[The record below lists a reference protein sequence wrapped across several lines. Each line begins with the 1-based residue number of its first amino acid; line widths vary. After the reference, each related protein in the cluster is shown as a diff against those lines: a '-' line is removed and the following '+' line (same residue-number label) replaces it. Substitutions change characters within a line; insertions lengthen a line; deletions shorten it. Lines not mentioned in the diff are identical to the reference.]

1 MARHE
6 SCDSPR
12 EAFLYCWSDQHFH
25 KRISDWGLPGLV
37 LPLVHS
43 TTLLLH
49 ANSLLYLP
57 QKRISLLSSGHVLFR
72 QFPFAFDDLGC
83 TGIEE
88 TFHKHILLGI
98 WKQCCCDCDVEKFHG
113 FPFLGQGYKVSG
125 HVAERCWFAKSH
137 SLFIHIMPP
146 VTLHCLVHLTPPEI
160 QLVRFPGVYAITQ
173 SSPDSGVHYS
183 LLGMMAWSSVPY
195 AVWQLSYHFFITVR
209 RREKIAAGRP
219 TSFTWLRRSYA
230 KSWIGRL
237 ILGLPEQLQEPAF
250 MLTQY
255 LYALGSMLPCPVW
268 FWYRW
273 PSAIFLLSLFVWSVY
288 NGATYYIDVFGT
300 RFQKELEQMKKD
312 VAKWQTSPDAFSSPL
327 MTPKAGNGSITPQQQ
342 PDSDGNRGEH
352 GHNRRGNSID
362 QIPML
367 DVQHESSTGMEKVAE
382 QMAGQRN

>member
-1 MARHE
+1 MV
-6 SCDSPR
+6 
-12 EAFLYCWSDQHFH
+12 FH
-25 KRISDWGLPGLV
+25 
-37 LPLVHS
+37 
-43 TTLLLH
+43 
-49 ANSLLYLP
+49 SLDKITRSVDAP
-57 QKRISLLSSGHVLFR
+57 QTRFS
-72 QFPFAFDDLGC
+72 
-83 TGIEE
+83 
-88 TFHKHILLGI
+88 
-98 WKQCCCDCDVEKFHG
+98 
-113 FPFLGQGYKVSG
+113 
-125 HVAERCWFAKSH
+125 FAKFD

-160 QLVRFPGVYAITQ
+160 QLARFPGIYAIVQ
-173 SSPDSGVHYS
+173 SSPDSALHYS

-237 ILGLPEQLQEPAF
+237 ILGLPEQLHEPAF

-255 LYALGSMLPCPVW
+255 LYALGSMLPCPLW

-273 PSAIFLLSLFVWSVY
+273 PSAIFLLLLFVWSIY

-327 MTPKAGNGSITPQQQ
+327 MTPKAENGSVTPQQQ
-342 PDSDGNRGEH
+342 WSNDETSSKSSHKRN
-352 GHNRRGNSID
+352 
-362 QIPML
+362 
-367 DVQHESSTGMEKVAE
+367 ESRE
-382 QMAGQRN
+382 